1 MIAQTGRILAP
12 IDLDVARSPAA
23 TARAGLEDW
32 SDSRFEPI
40 ALVGRGGMA
49 DVYLA
54 LSNGPVGFNKLIALK
69 LLRQD
74 ACDDPEVVGM
84 FWDEARLAARL
95 DHENLIDTYETGETG
110 GRPFIAME
118 YLRGQ
123 PLSRV
128 NRCVPNLPL
137 ELKLWVIA
145 RALVG
150 LHYAHELRGRDGK
163 SLELVHRDVSP
174 SNLMLTYDGRV
185 KLLDFGVAKA
195 ASAENLTRLGVV
207 KGKMGY
213 CPPEQLLGGRVDR
226 RADVF
231 SMGVTLWESLVGRRL
246 LPTNDRAAL
255 GRRLE
260 GKEDLRSGVAHVPE
274 QLLTLCERATAC
286 APENRFATAEEMAT
300 AIEVHIPLSV
310 FRDAPRRLASLLTT
324 EFRDERARLQATI
337 ERQLGAA
344 ESARKVALNRDT
356 GPGAAMPT
364 TASATVPQSDGEL
377 RRTGA
382 PRPAPQA
389 LWSSRYRA
397 AISGNWAGTRW
408 LRHWPLVSV
417 LGVLVILVLVGARRG
432 ATQRTARDQ
441 PARLDG
447 SKPAPMVTQVLA
459 SLPALSPEPASSI
472 ARSPAATPGASLAI
486 RVRPSSARRHE
497 TREPE
502 VRRTRLAPPTANR
515 DSNFASRGRAPER
528 PATATTSR
536 ELDTRDPWK

>member
-1 MIAQTGRILAP
+1 MDDAVAP
-12 IDLDVARSPAA
+12 SPGA
-23 TARAGLEDW
+23 TARARLEDR

-54 LSNGPVGFNKLIALK
+54 LSIGPVGFNKLIALK

-95 DHENLIDTYETGETG
+95 DHENLIDTYETGEMG

-128 NRCVPNLPL
+128 TRCVPNLPL

-145 RALVG
+145 RALAG

-231 SMGVTLWESLVGRRL
+231 SMGVTLWELLVGRRL
-246 LPTNDRAAL
+246 LPANDHAAL
-255 GRRLE
+255 GRRIE
-260 GKEDLRSGVAHVPE
+260 GREDLRSGVAHVPE
-274 QLLTLCERATAC
+274 KLLTLCERAIAY

-300 AIEVHIPLSV
+300 AIEVHIPLSG
-310 FRDAPRRLASLLTT
+310 FRDAPRRLGSSLTT

-356 GPGAAMPT
+356 GPRAATPS
-364 TASATVPQSDGEL
+364 TASATAPQLDAEL
-377 RRTGA
+377 RATGA
-382 PRPAPQA
+382 PPSAPRA
-389 LWSSRYRA
+389 LWWSRYRA
-397 AISGNWAGTRW
+397 AVSGNWPGTRW
-408 LRHWPLVSV
+408 LRRWRLVSV
-417 LGVLVILVLVGARRG
+417 LGVLVILALVGARRG
-432 ATQRTARDQ
+432 ATQRTARSQ
-441 PARLDG
+441 PARLDE
-447 SKPAPMVTQVLA
+447 SKRAPMTTQVLA
-459 SLPALSPEPASSI
+459 SLPAPSPEPTSSS
-472 ARSPAATPGASLAI
+472 ARSPAATPGVSLAI
-486 RVRPSSARRHE
+486 RARPTSAR
-497 TREPE
+497 
-502 VRRTRLAPPTANR
+502 
-515 DSNFASRGRAPER
+515 GRVPQR

>member
-1 MIAQTGRILAP
+1 MKWEQPILAP
-12 IDLDVARSPAA
+12 MDPDAAPSPAA
-23 TARAGLEDW
+23 PTRARLEDW

-54 LSNGPVGFNKLIALK
+54 LSNGPVGFNKLVALK
-69 LLRQD
+69 LLRQGV
-74 ACDDPEVVGM
+74 CDEPEIVGM

-95 DHENLIDTYETGETG
+95 DHENLIDTYETGEIG

-128 NRCVPNLPL
+128 RQCVPNLPL

-150 LHYAHELRGRDGK
+150 LHYAHELRGQDGK
-163 SLELVHRDVSP
+163 SLEIVHRDVSP

-213 CPPEQLLGGRVDR
+213 CPPEQLLGARVDR

-231 SMGVTLWESLVGRRL
+231 SMGVTLWELLVGRRL
-246 LPTNDRAAL
+246 SPANDSAAL
-255 GRRLE
+255 GRRVE
-260 GKEDLRSGVAHVPE
+260 GREDLRSGAAHVPE
-274 QLLTLCERATAC
+274 ALLTLCERAMAY
-286 APENRFATAEEMAT
+286 APENRFATAGEMAT
-300 AIEVHIPLSV
+300 AIEAHIPLSG
-310 FRDAPRRLASLLTT
+310 FRDAPRSLGSLLTT
-324 EFRDERARLQATI
+324 EFRNERARLQATI
-337 ERQLGAA
+337 ERRLGAA
-344 ESARKVALNRDT
+344 ESARKVALTRDA
-356 GPGAAMPT
+356 GPRAAMPS
-364 TASATVPQSDGEL
+364 TASATVPQADAAL
-377 RRTGA
+377 PATGA
-382 PRPAPQA
+382 PRSAARA

-397 AISGNWAGTRW
+397 AVGVAWPGTRW
-408 LRHWPLVSV
+408 LRRWRLVSV
-417 LGVLVILVLVGARRG
+417 LGVLVIVALVGARRG
-432 ATQRTARDQ
+432 ATEWTARGR
-441 PARLDG
+441 PARLDEA
-447 SKPAPMVTQVLA
+447 KRAPMRTQVLA
-459 SLPALSPEPASSI
+459 SLPAQSPEPASSI
-472 ARSPAATPGASLAI
+472 APSPAATPAVSLAI
-486 RVRPSSARRHE
+486 PARPSSARLQE

-502 VRRTRLAPPTANR
+502 LGRRRLQPQAANR
-515 DSNFASRGRAPER
+515 NSNSASRGRAPAR
-528 PATATTSR
+528 PATETTSR